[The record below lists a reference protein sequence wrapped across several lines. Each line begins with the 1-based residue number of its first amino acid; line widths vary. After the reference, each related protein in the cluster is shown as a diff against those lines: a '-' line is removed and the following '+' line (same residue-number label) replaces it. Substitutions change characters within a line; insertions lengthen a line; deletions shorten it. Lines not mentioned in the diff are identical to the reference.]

1 MTTKQF
7 EISVQNKPGE
17 VARITEVLAKNAVNI
32 RGISTD
38 LGGPKSIIR
47 IITDDEASARS
58 ILKANGIENQER
70 DVLVISLSDKP
81 GELARMTRKLAKA
94 GINIESL
101 FILGSKTP
109 EVQMAVGVD
118 QREKAQDLLQK

>member
-47 IITDDEASARS
+47 VITDDEASARS

-101 FILGSKTP
+101 FILGSKTS

-118 QREKAQDLLQK
+118 QREKAHDLLQK

>member
-70 DVLVISLSDKP
+70 DVLIISLSDKP

-101 FILGSKTP
+101 FILGSKMP
-109 EVQMAVGVD
+109 EVQVAVGVD
-118 QREKAQDLLQK
+118 QREKAQELLQK